1 MTTDFETAHDSG
13 AVRDIEAPEVPGPA
27 EPVART
33 RYGLVRG
40 ASAGSVAVWRGIPYA
55 APAAGPDRFRLPR
68 PPVPWEGERP
78 CLAPGDVAPQT
89 MGTMVPVDGGLR
101 MGEDCLWLNV
111 WSPRF
116 PREDG
121 ERRPVMVWLH
131 GGAYCLGTAAQ
142 EIYDGRRLARN
153 GDVVV
158 VTVNY
163 RVGVLGFLDLSALGD
178 GFVPNLGLHDQ
189 IAALEW
195 VRDNIANFGG
205 DPDNVTLFG
214 ESSGGGCVTALLTSP
229 RADGLFHRA
238 IAQSPPATS
247 VFGAERAA
255 KVAHRFLDLL
265 ELPAARAAELTELP
279 IRRLAQV
286 AGTLFDEI
294 PVSEPGRLGA
304 VPVVDGDLLPATP
317 MDRFAAGH
325 SHRVPLVIGSN
336 KDEASL
342 FRLFRSPI
350 MPVTP
355 TAVNAMLRDIEA
367 GHPDLSPERL
377 AEITAAY
384 PDISTAKGAL
394 AISTD
399 AAFRMP
405 ARWVADGHAQ
415 HSPTFVYRFDHA
427 TPMLRAARVGAGHAT
442 ELPYVFGN
450 FGSINHD
457 PTFWLGGRR
466 AAMAVSGRMM
476 RRWLAF
482 AEHGVPA
489 ALDGSKHW
497 PRYAPATRPTLL
509 IDAIDRVVDDPDGHL
524 HDAWGPQAV
533 GFS

>member
-1 MTTDFETAHDSG
+1 MTMEIETG
-13 AVRDIEAPEVPGPA
+13 PEYVVAVDASDHPPA

-33 RYGLVRG
+33 THGLVRG
-40 ASAGSVAVWRGIPYA
+40 TTSGSVAVWRGVPYG
-55 APAAGPDRFRLPR
+55 APVTGPGRFRAPR
-68 PPVPWEGERP
+68 PPEPWEGERP
-78 CLAPGDVAPQT
+78 CTTAGDVAPQT
-89 MGTMVPVDGGLR
+89 MGTMVPVAGGLT

-111 WSPRF
+111 FAPGF
-116 PREDG
+116 PRRDAEP
-121 ERRPVMVWLH
+121 RPVMVWLH

-142 EIYDGRRLARN
+142 EIYDGRRLAES

-195 VRDNIANFGG
+195 VRANIAEFGG
-205 DPDNVTLFG
+205 DPGNVTLFG
-214 ESSGGGCVTALLTSP
+214 ESSGGGCVTALLTAP
-229 RADGLFHRA
+229 RARGLFHKA
-238 IAQSPPATS
+238 IAQSPPATT
-247 VFGAERAA
+247 VFGQERAA

-265 ELPAARAAELTELP
+265 ELPAQRAAELTELP
-279 IRRLAQV
+279 IQRLAQV
-286 AGTLFDEI
+286 AGTLFDEV
-294 PVSEPGRLGA
+294 PVTEPGRLA
-304 VPVVDGDLLPATP
+304 AAPVVDGELLPGYP
-317 MDRFAAGH
+317 VERFASGE
-325 SHRVPLVIGSN
+325 SLRVPLVIGSN

-355 TAVNAMLRDIEA
+355 DAVNAMLRDISA
-367 GHPDLSPERL
+367 THPGLGPERL

-384 PDISTAKGAL
+384 PDIATARGAL

-450 FGSINHD
+450 FGTFDHD

-466 AAMAVSGRMM
+466 AAQAVSGRIM
-476 RRWLAF
+476 RRWAAF

-497 PRYAPATRPTLL
+497 PPYRRETRPTLL
-509 IDAIDRVVDDPDGHL
+509 IDAIDRMVDDPDGHL
-524 HDAWGPQAV
+524 HTAWGPQAV